1 MKKIFALIAI
11 LFSMFVGMQNINAQS
26 INVGYVSSAYTVNE
40 GTSSA
45 AMNGNGLYVGFDYDY
60 PVAANLLFNP
70 GIDIDYIRYNVYGSV
85 YGNAFYLRVPLHLKY
100 AYRLDNMFELFGA
113 AGPSLTYALGG
124 KIRYHEGGISYTEEM
139 FDEYDQRF
147 DVPLG
152 FEVGANINKSFKI
165 SIGYDF
171 GLVNQIK
178 SSDYKLVK
186 NIFHAGI
193 GYNF

>member
-1 MKKIFALIAI
+1 MKKILTLIAI

-70 GIDIDYIRYNVYGSV
+70 GIDIDYVRYNVYGSV

-100 AYRLDNMFELFGA
+100 IYKLDNIFELFGA

-147 DVPLG
+147 DVPIG
-152 FEVGANINKSFKI
+152 FEVGANINKNFKLA
-165 SIGYDF
+165 IGYDF

-178 SSDYKLVK
+178 GSNYKLVK